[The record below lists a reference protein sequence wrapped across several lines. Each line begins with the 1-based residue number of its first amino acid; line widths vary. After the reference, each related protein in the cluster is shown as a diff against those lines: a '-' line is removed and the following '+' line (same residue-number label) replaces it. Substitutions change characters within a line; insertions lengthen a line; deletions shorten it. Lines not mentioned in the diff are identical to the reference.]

1 MVAIRTKQQKT
12 KNWLRSHTHDE
23 FVKKSQ
29 QDGYRSRA
37 AYKLEEIANTYR
49 LFKNITNILDLG
61 CAPGSWSQ
69 LAMNS
74 TKQSIIVGVDLLAI
88 KHMENNSSLNNT
100 FYFIQG
106 DFTDLSIKEEILS
119 KFSQYNSKGV
129 ELILSDMAP
138 NLTGNANVDQSRV
151 EDLAMQVMDYAQ
163 ENLSINGA
171 CLIKLFHGMHFN
183 NVLKYANSIFKQ
195 VKTIK
200 PKASRDK
207 SKECY
212 LLMQP

>member
-1 MVAIRTKQQKT
+1 VAIKTKQQKT
-12 KNWLRSHTHDE
+12 KNWLRAHSQDE

-37 AYKLEEIANTYR
+37 AYKLEEIAINHQ
-49 LFKNITNILDLG
+49 LFKNLTNILDLG

-69 LAMNS
+69 LAMNN
-74 TKQSIIVGVDLLAI
+74 TKKSVIVGVDLLEI
-88 KHMENNSSLNNT
+88 KHMDNNNSKNNI
-100 FYFIQG
+100 FHFIKG
-106 DFTDLSIKEEILS
+106 DFTDPEIKCEILN

-138 NLTGNANVDQSRV
+138 NLTGNANIDQSRV
-151 EDLAMQVMDYAQ
+151 EDLAIQVIEYAQ

>member
-12 KNWLRSHTHDE
+12 KNWLRAHAHDE

-37 AYKLEEIANTYR
+37 AYKLEEIAITHQ

-74 TKQSIIVGVDLLAI
+74 TKKSIILGVDLLEI
-88 KHMENNSSLNNT
+88 KHVDTNKSRNNE

-106 DFTDLSIKEEILS
+106 DFTDSIIKEEILT
-119 KFSQYNSKGV
+119 KFAQYNSKGV

-138 NLTGNANVDQSRV
+138 NLTGNANIDQSRI
-151 EDLAMQVMDYAQ
+151 EDLAIQVIDFAQ
-163 ENLSINGA
+163 ENLSPNGA

-212 LLMQP
+212 LLMHP